1 VKNAAERK
9 AGQPAPAFP
18 VRIIVALL
26 ALASAVLSAGGAGA
40 ASSPAPA
47 AAEPEYR
54 IGPDDVLSVV
64 VWRNETFS
72 RVVRVRPDG
81 KITLPLLNDI
91 QAAGLS
97 SAKLGGQIADRL
109 AEFLDSPRVTV
120 IVQEINSAKVTV
132 MGEVKKPGVYP
143 MRGEMTVLDAIA
155 LAEGLGEFASP
166 NQMVI
171 LRKFGA
177 NRVRIKVRYRD
188 ILVGGS
194 DAREYALFPG
204 DTIVVP

>member
-1 VKNAAERK
+1 MHNRPAAAPGRTIVKNAADW
-9 AGQPAPAFP
+9 
-18 VRIIVALL
+18 VRVLLTAAALT
-26 ALASAVLSAGGAGA
+26 AAGA
-40 ASSPAPA
+40 ERAAAATAAPA
-47 AAEPEYR
+47 AVEPEYR

-91 QAAGLS
+91 QAAGLT
-97 SAKLGGQIADRL
+97 SARLGDQITDRL
-109 AEFLDSPRVTV
+109 AEFLDSPRVTI

-171 LRKFGA
+171 LRKLGA

-194 DAREYALFPG
+194 DSREYALFPG